1 MVPLFKALVRPIL
14 EYGNVVWCP
23 KKKRHIELI
32 ESIQRNFSKCIIGMR
47 ELNYEERLKA
57 LKLPSLEFRRLMG
70 DLIET
75 YKILNNHYDPL
86 TTKSLLTLS
95 KANTRSHNFK
105 LLKPRVNTNLFLN
118 FYSNRVINKWNSLPS
133 KVVEATSINCF
144 KNHLDHHFKD
154 FKYDTNFNVG

>member
-1 MVPLFKALVRPIL
+1 MVMLFGNLRRKDVLNLLNLYKDILV
-14 EYGNVVWCP
+14 NV
-23 KKKRHIELI
+23 L
-32 ESIQRNFSKCIIGMR
+32 IGMR

-57 LKLPSLEFRRLMG
+57 LKLPSLEFRRLRG

-95 KANTRSHNFK
+95 NGNTRSHNFK
-105 LLKPRVNTNLFLN
+105 LLKPRVNTNQFLN
-118 FYSNRVINKWNSLPS
+118 FYSHRVINKWNSLPS

-144 KNHLDHHFKD
+144 KNRLDHHFMD
-154 FKYDTNFNVG
+154 FKYATNFDVG

>member
-1 MVPLFKALVRPIL
+1 MVMLFGNLRRKDVLNLLNLYKDILV
-14 EYGNVVWCP
+14 NV
-23 KKKRHIELI
+23 L
-32 ESIQRNFSKCIIGMR
+32 IGMR

-57 LKLPSLEFRRLMG
+57 LKLPSLEFRRLRG

-95 KANTRSHNFK
+95 NGNTRSHNFK
-105 LLKPRVNTNLFLN
+105 LLKPRVNTNQFLN
-118 FYSNRVINKWNSLPS
+118 FYSHRVINKWNSLPS

-144 KNHLDHHFKD
+144 KNRLDHHFKD
-154 FKYDTNFNVG
+154 FKYVTNFDVG

>member
-1 MVPLFKALVRPIL
+1 MDI
-14 EYGNVVWCP
+14 
-23 KKKRHIELI
+23 
-32 ESIQRNFSKCIIGMR
+32 
-47 ELNYEERLKA
+47 
-57 LKLPSLEFRRLMG
+57 RRLRG
-70 DLIET
+70 GLIET

-144 KNHLDHHFKD
+144 KNHSDHHFKD
-154 FKYDTNFNVG
+154 FKYATYFNAVGNNG